1 MYPYVTQT
9 YWNYVKKINGKSRA
23 FRESGTLLVVKKI
36 PIVDFSRVPK
46 KQAGSQKNST
56 YLSVCYLNLLES
68 FKTKWNV

>member
-36 PIVDFSRVPK
+36 PILDFSRVPK
-46 KQAGSQKNST
+46 KRLVVRRTQHI
-56 YLSVCYLNLLES
+56 YLCV
-68 FKTKWNV
+68 T